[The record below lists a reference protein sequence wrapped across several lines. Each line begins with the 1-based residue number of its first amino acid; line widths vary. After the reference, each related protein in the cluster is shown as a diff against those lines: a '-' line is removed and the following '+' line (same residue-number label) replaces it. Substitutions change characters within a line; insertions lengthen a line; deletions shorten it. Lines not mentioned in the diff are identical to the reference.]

1 MKLDAMMIIDVQ
13 VGLINS
19 HPYNENKVVG
29 TIKETLKSCRE
40 NNIPVIYVSHDGGK
54 GDVLE
59 QGTPGFEIDSRIAPM
74 EGECLFTKTKNS
86 AFNQTGLEEYLNELG
101 IQNIVVCGLQ
111 TEFCI
116 DATIKS
122 ASEKGF
128 NIVALKDGIT
138 TFDNAF
144 LSAKALNYYYEEMI
158 WDKRYAAIKCTDDL
172 VYTS

>member
-13 VGLINS
+13 VGLMRA
-19 HPYNENKVVG
+19 HPYNEEKVLK
-29 TIKETLKSCRE
+29 TIQESILSCRQ

-59 QGTPGFEIDSRIAPM
+59 QGTPGFEIDARVEPID
-74 EGECLFTKTKNS
+74 GDHLFIKTKNS
-86 AFNQTGLEEYLNELG
+86 AFNQTGLEDYLNEKG
-101 IQNIVVCGLQ
+101 IRNIVVCGLQ

-122 ASEKGF
+122 ANERGF
-128 NIVALKDGIT
+128 NIVALRDGIT

-158 WDKRYAAIKCTDDL
+158 WDKRYAAIKCIDDL
-172 VYTS
+172 VYSS